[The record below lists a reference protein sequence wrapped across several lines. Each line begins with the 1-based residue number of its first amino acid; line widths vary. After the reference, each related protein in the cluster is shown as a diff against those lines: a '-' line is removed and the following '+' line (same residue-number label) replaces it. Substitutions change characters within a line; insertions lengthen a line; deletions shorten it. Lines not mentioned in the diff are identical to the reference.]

1 MINLLFSPCNLPLL
15 HHAISNLCLYLIC
28 NCKITNKMFESFIQ
42 ILLKKKIQGV
52 IGWNIFMFL
61 KSAELPMRAI
71 KFLSEC
77 QSHCFTKTWF
87 ESQTEASIKQRLGK
101 KALNFSGPKREK
113 KTQIRHDLPP
123 FLSRILCGPLLF
135 VNFPISVCFLELFVC
150 PSHVALH

>member
-15 HHAISNLCLYLIC
+15 RHAISNLCLYLIC
-28 NCKITNKMFESFIQ
+28 NCKITNKVFESFIQ

-52 IGWNIFMFL
+52 IRWNIFMFL

-87 ESQTEASIKQRLGK
+87 ELKTEASIKQRLGK
-101 KALNFSGPKREK
+101 KALNFSGLSVRENPD
-113 KTQIRHDLPP
+113 KTRLTSFSFSDPLW
-123 FLSRILCGPLLF
+123 FASLC
-135 VNFPISVCFLELFVC
+135 
-150 PSHVALH
+150 